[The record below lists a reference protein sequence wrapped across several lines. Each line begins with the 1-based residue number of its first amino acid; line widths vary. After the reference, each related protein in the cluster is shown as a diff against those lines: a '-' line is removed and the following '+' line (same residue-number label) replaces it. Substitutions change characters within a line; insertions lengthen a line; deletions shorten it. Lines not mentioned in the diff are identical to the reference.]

1 MATDQD
7 FVEYV
12 AEQASLG
19 ERLSYRKM
27 FGEYAVYVDAK
38 VVALACDNQL
48 FVRPSAAVDALGLD
62 LPTGPPYPGA
72 REHPIADE
80 LLDSPERL
88 QRLLLETSKHMPVP
102 KPKKPRAS
110 RKQGGRGGKVGG

>member
-72 REHPIADE
+72 REHPIVDE

-110 RKQGGRGGKVGG
+110 RKQGGRGGKAGG